1 MTILNQYTV
10 SQTSALANVIVFLLL
25 PSSIVFIM
33 IGVSTAFERND
44 FRKCALM
51 LICALLCIGAIVPV
65 VKCCTVE
72 HTRIEATI
80 RQDVS
85 FAEIVQK
92 YDLIE
97 QKGLIWVLQEKEEV
111 SE

>member
-10 SQTSALANVIVFLLL
+10 SQTSVLANVILVLLL
-25 PSSIVFIM
+25 FSSVMFVV
-33 IGVSTAFERND
+33 IGVSMTLERNG
-44 FRKCALM
+44 FWKFALM
-51 LICALLCIGAIVPV
+51 LICALFCIGAIVPIV
-65 VKCCTVE
+65 TRCTVE

-92 YDLIE
+92 YDVIE

-111 SE
+111 AE